1 MLIAT
6 GLQPALAADD
16 DPFRSLGELN
26 NDLGLGGGGGGGQ
39 DEILEPD
46 QAFKLTTFSENGQVV
61 ARWEIAEGHYMYR
74 DKTSIAPVDA
84 AVSTG
89 QLQLPGGELKHDEF
103 FGDIY
108 VFHHEAEARLP
119 VTSVKDGAKSTVF
132 KVKYQGCSEISGIC
146 YPPITKEISLD
157 ISPMSSA
164 AAATLDSARPAAT
177 QPTAG
182 AGEPMSE
189 QDRFLG
195 RLMNA
200 SLFSVLGFSLIAGV
214 LIAFT
219 ACMYPM
225 IPILSSIIVGQGEQI
240 TPARAFT
247 LSLVYVEGMAL
258 TFGVIGAFM
267 ASVGSSIGIQAYF
280 QSPWLLIP
288 ITVLFI
294 LLSLSMF
301 GFYNIQIPSAL
312 QSKINTVSN
321 QQKGGTLL
329 GVAIMGILS
338 ALIIGPC
345 GGPVLVAELTYAAST
360 ANPVNGFLA
369 LFAFGNG
376 MGIPLLIVGA
386 SGGKLLPKAGTW
398 MDAVKGTAGVI
409 LLAVALVILERMP
422 NIFSPAL
429 IMVLWSALFIISGVY
444 LGALEPLQQEAT
456 GWKRFWKG
464 FGIVLIIYGVLVLIG
479 GITGG
484 KNVFDPMHGST
495 LTSRVTSGSTES
507 DAGHE
512 VSFMRIKTVEDLEQS
527 IAKASQSGQTVM
539 LDFYADWCGYCQT
552 LEQYVFPDSRVQS
565 ALSNTILLQAN
576 VTDMDD
582 EDTRLMKHLG
592 VSLPPT
598 ILLYDTTGKEL
609 TEYRIVG
616 EVDAD
621 QLSAHLNKAFK

>member
-1 MLIAT
+1 
-6 GLQPALAADD
+6 
-16 DPFRSLGELN
+16 
-26 NDLGLGGGGGGGQ
+26 
-39 DEILEPD
+39 
-46 QAFKLTTFSENGQVV
+46 
-61 ARWEIAEGHYMYR
+61 
-74 DKTSIAPVDA
+74 
-84 AVSTG
+84 
-89 QLQLPGGELKHDEF
+89 
-103 FGDIY
+103 
-108 VFHHEAEARLP
+108 
-119 VTSVKDGAKSTVF
+119 
-132 KVKYQGCSEISGIC
+132 
-146 YPPITKEISLD
+146 
-157 ISPMSSA
+157 MSSA